1 MGKEGGQMA
10 KQRGAG
16 ALRETAAEFLRGM
29 TRAELG
35 LYAASGAYFLFLS
48 LIPLAALL
56 CSLLPLT
63 PLTRESVLGYLSP
76 VLPEVVEALLREI
89 LDQVYE
95 SSPAAFS
102 LSALLTLWSASK
114 AFVGLIQ
121 GLDRIYGSPPP
132 RGFLRLRA
140 LSGLYTLALLCIMLL
155 SLLFAL
161 SQRRLIRLLAAA
173 WPQGSELLAS
183 LLRLRYLLIMV
194 LLALYFALLYAF
206 LPARRPGFV
215 HQLPGA
221 MLTALLWMLLAWL
234 FGRYVQGL
242 GGVTLYGSL
251 ARVILALFWV
261 YLCMYLILLGAYCNM
276 WLKKVQNAG

>member
-1 MGKEGGQMA
+1 MRMRENGHLF
-10 KQRGAG
+10 R
-16 ALRETAAEFLRGM
+16 LRRFFRGM
-29 TRAELG
+29 GEAEMG

-48 LIPLAALL
+48 LIPLSALV
-56 CSLLPLT
+56 CSVLPLT
-63 PLTRESVLGYLSP
+63 PLTREEVLEYLSP
-76 VLPEVVEALLREI
+76 VLPEVMETLLAEI
-89 LDQVYE
+89 LEQVYAGG
-95 SSPAAFS
+95 PGAFS

-121 GLDRIYGSPPP
+121 GLDRIYGSPPH

-140 LSGLYTLALLCIMLL
+140 VSGLYTLALLCIMLL
-155 SLLFAL
+155 SLLFTL
-161 SQRRLIRLLAAA
+161 FQRRLILLLAAA
-173 WPQGSELLAS
+173 FPRSGGLLYS
-183 LLRLRYLLIMV
+183 LLRLRCLLAMS

-206 LPARRPGFV
+206 LPARRPGFLR
-215 HQLPGA
+215 QLPGA

-261 YLCMYLILLGAYCNM
+261 YLCMYLILFGAYCNM
-276 WLKKVQNAG
+276 RLTGTHIHG